1 MRNGLTE
8 YPRIEI
14 IQLAAVDA
22 ALKRIDPDCYIG
34 LYAEIIRKELERA
47 LYDQLFDEQNT
58 LRYLWAGELRKL
70 NSFLKR
76 LRDRPPTP
84 ERLRVRISE
93 LHEVTYHFLNAR
105 LKISGDP
112 EIDLADL
119 NLESS
124 QDLDELRKA
133 ISDTRA
139 IHREKPGGGHHRS
152 LHDVTNAV
160 RRVYTMA
167 SGKKPTLT
175 SDTSAERLPRQMN
188 SYEELLLESVK
199 VIKPH
204 MTLNGAR
211 ELNRAATGQR
221 LRAPK

>member
-1 MRNGLTE
+1 MGNGLTE

-14 IQLAAVDA
+14 IQLAAVYA

-76 LRDRPPTP
+76 LRDKPPTP
-84 ERLRVRISE
+84 ERLRVRILE

>member
-1 MRNGLTE
+1 MR
-8 YPRIEI
+8 
-14 IQLAAVDA
+14 D
-22 ALKRIDPDCYIG
+22 K
-34 LYAEIIRKELERA
+34 
-47 LYDQLFDEQNT
+47 
-58 LRYLWAGELRKL
+58 
-70 NSFLKR
+70 
-76 LRDRPPTP
+76 PPTP
-84 ERLRVRISE
+84 ERLRVRISK
-93 LHEVTYHFLNAR
+93 LHEVTRHFLNGR
-105 LKISGDP
+105 LKINGNP

-152 LHDVTNAV
+152 LHDVTNEV

-211 ELNRAATGQR
+211 ELDRAATGQR
-221 LRAPK
+221 LKAPK